1 MRVSLAG
8 TVMLFLLRTQQRLCL
23 EPSAGMSCSLE
34 LTGLLGNCL
43 KLSLEVLVCFMAV
56 FGVGVVGL
64 TGNSGGCCD
73 KGLWSHWMKVHGFTG
88 PTSWLER
95 LEHVFYLITVII
107 FD

>member
-1 MRVSLAG
+1 
-8 TVMLFLLRTQQRLCL
+8 MLFLLRTQQRWCL
-23 EPSAGMSCSLE
+23 ELSARMSRSLE
-34 LTGLLGNCL
+34 LTGLFGNCL
-43 KLSLEVLVCFMAV
+43 KLSLEVLLFSIAV
-56 FGVGVVGL
+56 FVVGVVGL